1 MKPVIQRI
9 FAYPK
14 DIQMLSGKGERYA
27 RSCYRK
33 IKKHYNLQPHQLV
46 TMAELAQYFGLSLEK
61 VRELLK

>member
-1 MKPVIQRI
+1 
-9 FAYPK
+9 
-14 DIQMLSGKGERYA
+14 MLSGKGERYA